1 MHPLMRPPF
10 TGRTGKL
17 PQAYPFRTLASFW
30 VRTLVY
36 FSTGQITQKSEGTG
50 MKQNRAG
57 KKGVLTALVLLL
69 VVTAGENLCAE
80 PLALDD
86 AVTRALAN
94 SPEVAAAE
102 KGLKGAEA
110 REEKSL
116 SALMPRVD
124 FEESYLRSDQPVA
137 VFGSKLN
144 QRQFTTEDFA
154 IDRLNNPDSTDNWR
168 TKFTVTQPLFR
179 GGQLHQNRTIRQLER
194 KASEWDVEG
203 TKAHVGFRTIEAY
216 WGLSLAREREKV
228 AEMALKTSE
237 ESLRQIELL
246 YEEGSV
252 VRSDLLSAK
261 VQKAGFHDQLV
272 KARGRTRVAERA
284 LEILIGESEDR
295 AWEVVTLCPPGPE
308 QIPDLNTEELLNVAK
323 ENRPEFVGLKV
334 RWHSTGAAVKAA
346 QGNFLPTLGLE
357 ASYEWNSEN
366 FASDQEGS
374 YLLGLGIQW
383 NLFRGLADKADLKE
397 AKSGQEML
405 RQELRGLEDMLTLE
419 IEEAVVAVT
428 TGRESLIVTRER
440 VSQAEESLRIIRK
453 RYGEGL
459 TNVVE
464 LEQAELVVSNSRLE
478 WLRAVYGLRI
488 ALARLKLVTGELVQS
503 LPALSCGP
511 RESAPNP

>member
-1 MHPLMRPPF
+1 
-10 TGRTGKL
+10 
-17 PQAYPFRTLASFW
+17 
-30 VRTLVY
+30 
-36 FSTGQITQKSEGTG
+36 

-69 VVTAGENLCAE
+69 LVTAGENLYAE

-86 AVTRALAN
+86 AVRKAIAK
-94 SPEVAAAE
+94 SPQVSAAE
-102 KGLKGAEA
+102 KGLRRAEA

-116 SALMPRVD
+116 SVLMPRVD

-144 QRQFTTEDFA
+144 QRQFTMEDFA
-154 IDRLNNPDSTDNWR
+154 IDRLNDPDSTDNWR

-179 GGQLHQNRTIRQLER
+179 GGQLHRNRTIRQLER
-194 KASEWDVEG
+194 KASGWDVEG

-216 WGLSLAREREKV
+216 WGLSLARESEKV

-261 VQKAGFHDQLV
+261 VQKAGFHNQLV
-272 KARGRTRVAERA
+272 KARGKKRVAERA
-284 LEILIGESEDR
+284 LRILVGESEDR
-295 AWEVVTLCPPGPE
+295 VWEVATLCPPGPE

-323 ENRPEFVGLKV
+323 ENRPDFVGLKV

-346 QGNFLPTLGLE
+346 QGNFLPTFGLE

-383 NLFRGLADKADLKE
+383 NLFKGLADKADLKE

-405 RQELRGLEDMLTLE
+405 RQELRGLEDMLMLE

-428 TGRESLIVTRER
+428 TGRESLLVTRER

-478 WLRAVYGLRI
+478 WLRAVYDLRI
-488 ALARLKLVTGELVQS
+488 ALARLKLVTGELVGS

-511 RESAPNP
+511 RESASQP

>member
-1 MHPLMRPPF
+1 MLF
-10 TGRTGKL
+10 
-17 PQAYPFRTLASFW
+17 
-30 VRTLVY
+30 
-36 FSTGQITQKSEGTG
+36 
-50 MKQNRAG
+50 
-57 KKGVLTALVLLL
+57 LLL
-69 VVTAGENLCAE
+69 TGTVSKESGAE

-86 AVTRALAN
+86 AVRRALAK
-94 SPEVAAAE
+94 SPVVAAAE

-116 SALMPRVD
+116 SALMPRLD

-144 QRQFTTEDFA
+144 QRRFTMEDFA
-154 IDRLNNPDSTDNWR
+154 IDRLNDPDSTDNWR
-168 TKFTVTQPLFR
+168 TKFTVRQPLFR
-179 GGQLHQNRTIRQLER
+179 GGQLHQNRTISKLER

-216 WGLSLAREREKV
+216 WGLSLARESEKV

-246 YEEGSV
+246 YDEGSV

-261 VQKAGFHDQLV
+261 VQKAGFQNQLV

-284 LEILIGESEDR
+284 LKILIGESKDR
-295 AWEVVTLCPPGPE
+295 VWEVATLCPPGPGE
-308 QIPDLNTEELLNVAK
+308 IPDLDTERLLSVAK

-334 RWHSTGAAVKAA
+334 RWYSTGAAVKAA
-346 QGNFLPTLGLE
+346 QGNFLPTFGLE
-357 ASYEWNSEN
+357 ASYEWNSPN
-366 FASDQEGS
+366 FASEQEGS
-374 YLLGLGIQW
+374 YLLGLGVEW
-383 NLFRGLADKADLKE
+383 NLFKGLADKAELKE
-397 AKSGQEML
+397 AKSGREML
-405 RQELRGLEDMLTLE
+405 RQELRSLEDRLILE

-428 TGRESLIVTRER
+428 TGRESLQVTRER

-464 LEQAELVVSNSRLE
+464 LEQAELVLSTSRLE
-478 WLRAVYGLRI
+478 WLRAVYDLRI
-488 ALARLKLVTGELVQS
+488 ALARLKLVTGELVES
-503 LPALSCGP
+503 LSALSCAP
-511 RESAPNP
+511 REASLQQ